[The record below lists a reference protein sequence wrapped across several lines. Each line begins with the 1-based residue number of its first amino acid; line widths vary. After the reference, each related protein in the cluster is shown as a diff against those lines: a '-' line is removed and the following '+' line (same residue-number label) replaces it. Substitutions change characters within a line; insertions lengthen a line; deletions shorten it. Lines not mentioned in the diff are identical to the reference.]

1 MSEKPEQ
8 RSIAFRSRSTW
19 FKFFNYTVVGEEY
32 PRIYESCRIGLSL
45 ELQIGRPHSWV
56 SVVTHRNDRVV
67 TEKYRNVD
75 FNK

>member
-32 PRIYESCRIGLSL
+32 PRIYESCRIGNYDSL
-45 ELQIGRPHSWV
+45 ALMAKHALV
-56 SVVTHRNDRVV
+56 
-67 TEKYRNVD
+67 
-75 FNK
+75 